1 MKRVLLST
9 LMLAA
14 GLAAGLVS
22 PASAQ
27 AQKFG
32 YINSQ
37 KIMAQAPGTSE
48 AQKTFEAEM
57 TRYRTQV
64 DSLEKSLETAQA
76 DFQRQQS
83 TLSAQAKT
91 ERQQQ
96 LQQQFGAYQER
107 LQQME
112 QIAQRRQAELVQ
124 PIMKRISEVIEQ
136 IRTEGSYAMIFDAAA
151 GSLITADPALDL
163 TDQVLERLRAAPAT
177 GQ

>member
-1 MKRVLLST
+1 MKRVLLT
-9 LMLAA
+9 ALTLAA
-14 GLAAGLVS
+14 GLAVSSAS
-22 PASAQ
+22 PAAAQ
-27 AQKFG
+27 AQKIG

-37 KIMAQAPGTSE
+37 QIMAQAPGTTE
-48 AQKTFEAEM
+48 AQRTFEAEM
-57 TRYRTQV
+57 TRYRTQM
-64 DSLEKSLETAQA
+64 DSLEKVLETEQA
-76 DFQRQQS
+76 EFQRQQA
-83 TLSAQAKT
+83 TLSEAAKT

-96 LQQQFGAYQER
+96 LQQKFGEYQQR

-112 QIAQRRQAELVQ
+112 QTAQRRQAELVQ

-163 TDQVLERLRAAPAT
+163 TEQVLARLRAAPAA